1 MKLLFVSNPAHG
13 QINNLMSIAHE
24 LVLRGHDVHVCTG
37 DRLANRV
44 RKIGALAGAP
54 DRIHFHGCGSGAA
67 VDDLTVLAHQQPEL
81 FHTRA
86 RHPPG
91 ELVSYLNL
99 VCEHTE
105 PGGDNYRDTC
115 FKVRDV
121 CLEVAPDMI
130 IVDNFSPF
138 AVDGV
143 RLSKRKYMLS
153 SPGAAC
159 AVAKDVSP
167 FKYPLPLC
175 GADGSPASRKGIR
188 MVWNNFAFIAWWLR
202 WCFTHP
208 WPKARRAFRK
218 DVLGL
223 EPVDI
228 VCDSFMTPV
237 AGTVK
242 ENVAAISFN
251 VAGLDLYPPEAYHP
265 DVFFVGPCYP
275 PVRTAQSEGIDF
287 ARQSQEA
294 AAILDKA
301 AAAAAQTAAAASS
314 DEEHDPVKD
323 WLDEAQSAGGEVI
336 YINMGSI
343 FYYTL
348 EEYNQLILA
357 VSDLHDANPALRVLL
372 KVPALSDEIQPIP
385 PATDLPSFVR
395 RESWLP
401 SIQTVLEH
409 PVVKI
414 AVHHGGGNS
423 FNEALSYGLPQFV
436 LSQWGETHDIAA
448 YVRAHNIGVTSDT
461 SPKLVREDI
470 VVKLDE
476 LLRDYAKF
484 KKNCNRWQLRTV
496 QAGGTRVAADII
508 ELHARQ
514 ASLPDD
520 DE

>member
-1 MKLLFVSNPAHG
+1 MKFLFVSNPAHG

-44 RKIGALAGAP
+44 NKIGTLAGAP

-67 VDDLTVLAHQQPEL
+67 VDDLTVLAHQNPEL
-81 FHTRA
+81 FHSRA

-115 FKVRDV
+115 FRVRDV
-121 CLEVAPDMI
+121 CNEVRPDMI

-143 RLSKRKYMLS
+143 RLSKQPYIIS

-167 FKYPLPLC
+167 LKYPLPLC
-175 GADGSPASRKGIR
+175 GADGSPASRRGFR
-188 MVWNNFAFIAWWLR
+188 MVWNNLGFIAWWLR
-202 WCFTHP
+202 WCLTHP
-208 WPKARRAFRK
+208 WPKERRAFRK

-242 ENVAAISFN
+242 ENVAGISFN
-251 VAGLDLYPPEAYHP
+251 VAGLDLYPPECYHK

-275 PVRTAQSEGIDF
+275 PVRSAQTEGIDF
-287 ARQSQEA
+287 ARQSKEA
-294 AAILDKA
+294 AEIIGGA
-301 AAAAAQTAAAASS
+301 AAAAAKAASA
-314 DEEHDPVKD
+314 EEPDPVKD
-323 WLDEAQSAGGEVI
+323 WLDAAQKEGAEVI

-343 FYYTL
+343 FYYTA
-348 EEYNQLILA
+348 EEYEQLVLA
-357 VSDLHDANPALRVLL
+357 VTDLHDANPSLRVLL
-372 KVPALSDEIQPIP
+372 KVPALGTDVQPIP
-385 PATDLPSFVR
+385 PAEELPPFIR

-409 PVVKI
+409 PVVKV

-448 YVRAHNIGVTSDT
+448 YVRAHEIGVTSDT
-461 SPKLVREDI
+461 SPRLVREDI
-470 VVKLDE
+470 VAKLDE
-476 LLRDYAKF
+476 LLRDYARF
-484 KKNCNRWQLRTV
+484 KRNCNRWQLRTI

-514 ASLPDD
+514 AKDNAEL
-520 DE
+520 EE